1 MTAANVGALLGR
13 IGTGLFQQAWVMGDL
28 REARTAMR
36 RTLGCGEFV
45 EIRTGDLPYDLRG
58 SRVSCDLSLAFA
70 RSGNVQIELVQPLR
84 GEGIHCEFLAQRG
97 PGAHHLGFL
106 VADLDAT
113 VSAAASDGFACV
125 MAGDLGPVRI
135 SYLDTFD
142 ALGVYVEL
150 LEDPDGMLM
159 ATMPWR
165 DDEAASS

>member
-1 MTAANVGALLGR
+1 MRDLP
-13 IGTGLFQQAWVMGDL
+13 QAQS
-28 REARTAMR
+28 AMR
-36 RTLGCGEFV
+36 RTLGCSEFV
-45 EIRTGDLPYDLRG
+45 EIRTGDLVYDLRG
-58 SRVSCDLSLAFA
+58 STVSCDLSLAFA
-70 RSGNVQIELVQPLR
+70 RCGNVQVELVRPIR
-84 GEGIHCEFLAQRG
+84 GEGIHSEFLAQRG

-113 VSAAASDGFACV
+113 VSAAAADGFPCV

-142 ALGVYVEL
+142 ALGIYVEL

-165 DDEAASS
+165 DDHAVSS